1 MFANFSTLM
10 SPNAKKNIIYSLVLL
25 GLVLIVYLYRN
36 TLGSTSTS
44 DEVARQKGL
53 ITWNGKFMNQPYL
66 FLFYPER
73 PNLESKLDSL
83 LNYQE
88 QLYLME
94 SPRSELYQLNRQD
107 SLPQPS
113 KDLLSLLKMATQDAS
128 SSENTWDPSSGILY
142 QAWAF
147 SASSA
152 AMKDSANIPALLENV
167 GMNKF
172 VLSDTLIQKSKSGAK
187 VDFLDYGKAIALA
200 QVARLF
206 EKAGIQNYFLQLGR
220 HTVAKGVNERKELWK
235 YKTQYPD
242 SLGKAQEG
250 LIALQTK
257 AVANAGNFTQSY
269 PQDSIRKAWVLDP
282 RTGYPLNHGLL
293 QTTVLAKDPKA
304 AAILSESLLVR
315 GWQEA
320 IRIDSARKDVEMVL
334 VYYKKGKGLTT
345 YCSPELK
352 SFLSFPIQ

>member
-1 MFANFSTLM
+1 M
-10 SPNAKKNIIYSLVLL
+10 SPNAKKNILYSLVLL

-36 TLGSTSTS
+36 TLGSTTTS

-53 ITWNGKFMNQPYL
+53 ISWNGEFMDQPYL

-83 LNYQE
+83 LTFQE

-142 QAWAF
+142 QGWTF

-187 VDFLDYGKAIALA
+187 VDFSDYGKAIALA

-206 EKAGIQNYFLQLGR
+206 EKEGIQNYFLLLGR

-257 AVANAGNFTQSY
+257 AVATAGNFTQSY

>member
-1 MFANFSTLM
+1 MTNFSIQM
-10 SPNAKKNIIYSLVLL
+10 SPNAKKNILYSLVLL

-36 TLGSTSTS
+36 STGNSTTTN
-44 DEVARQKGL
+44 DDLARKKGL
-53 ITWNGKFMNQPYL
+53 ITWDGKFMNQPYL

-83 LNYQE
+83 LTYQE

-113 KDLLSLLKMATQDAS
+113 KELLSLLKMATQDAS
-128 SSENTWDPSSGILY
+128 SSANTWDPSSGILY
-142 QAWAF
+142 QGWVF
-147 SASSA
+147 SSSRA
-152 AMKDSANIPALLENV
+152 ALKDSANIPALLENV

-172 VLSDTLIQKSKSGAK
+172 LLSDTLIQKLKSGMK
-187 VDFLDYGKAIALA
+187 VDFSDYGKAIALA
-200 QVARLF
+200 QVARMF
-206 EKAGIQNYFLQLGR
+206 EKEGIQNYFLQIGR
-220 HTVAKGVNERKELWK
+220 HTLAKGVNERKELWK

-242 SLGKAQEG
+242 SLGKAKEG

-257 AVANAGNFTQSY
+257 AVATAGSFTQSY

-345 YCSPELK
+345 YSSPELK

>member
-1 MFANFSTLM
+1 M
-10 SPNAKKNIIYSLVLL
+10 
-25 GLVLIVYLYRN
+25 
-36 TLGSTSTS
+36 
-44 DEVARQKGL
+44 D
-53 ITWNGKFMNQPYL
+53 QPYL

-73 PNLESKLDSL
+73 PNLKSKLDSL
-83 LNYQE
+83 LTYQE

-113 KDLLSLLKMATQDAS
+113 KELLSLLKMATQDVS
-128 SSENTWDPSSGILY
+128 RSENTWDPSSGILY
-142 QAWAF
+142 QGWVF
-147 SASSA
+147 SSARA

-167 GMNKF
+167 GINKLM
-172 VLSDTLIQKSKSGAK
+172 LSDTLIQKSKSGLK
-187 VDFLDYGKAIALA
+187 VDFSDYGKAIALA
-200 QVARLF
+200 QVALLL
-206 EKAGIQNYFLQLGR
+206 EKEGIQNYFLQLGR
-220 HTVAKGVNERKELWK
+220 HTVAKGINERKELWK
-235 YKTQYPD
+235 QKIQYPD
-242 SLGKAQEG
+242 SLGKTQQG

-257 AVANAGNFTQSY
+257 AVATAGNFTQSY

-293 QTTVLAKDPKA
+293 QTTILAKDPKS

-315 GWQEA
+315 GLQEA

-352 SFLSFPIQ
+352 AFLSFPIQ

>member
-1 MFANFSTLM
+1 M
-10 SPNAKKNIIYSLVLL
+10 SPNAKKNILYSVALL
-25 GLVLIVYLYRN
+25 GLVLLVYVYRN
-36 TLGSTSTS
+36 LTGRADSSE
-44 DEVARQKGL
+44 EVARKKGL
-53 ITWNGKFMNQPYL
+53 VTWNGEFMDQTYL

-73 PNLESKLDSL
+73 PKLKSKLDSL
-83 LNYQE
+83 LTYQE

-107 SLPQPS
+107 SLSMPS
-113 KDLLSLLKMATQDAS
+113 KELLSLLKLAAQDSKNA
-128 SSENTWDPSSGILY
+128 ENTWDPSSGILY
-142 QAWAF
+142 QGWTF
-147 SASSA
+147 SPSQATL
-152 AMKDSANIPALLENV
+152 KDSANIPALLENV
-167 GMNKF
+167 GMGKF
-172 VLSDTLIQKSKSGAK
+172 ILSDSLIRKTKSGVK
-187 VDFLDYGKAIALA
+187 VDFSDYGKAIALA
-200 QVARLF
+200 QVALLL
-206 EKAGIQNYFLQLGR
+206 EKEGIQNYFLQLGR

-242 SLGKAQEG
+242 SLGKTQDG
-250 LIALQTK
+250 WIAVQTK
-257 AVANAGNFTQSY
+257 AVATAGNFNQTY
-269 PQDSIRKAWVLDP
+269 AQDSIRKAWVLDP

-345 YCSPELK
+345 YSSPELK

>member
-1 MFANFSTLM
+1 MFANFSIQM
-10 SPNAKKNIIYSLVLL
+10 SPNAKKNILYSLVLL

-36 TLGSTSTS
+36 STGSTTTS
-44 DEVARQKGL
+44 DDVDRQKGL
-53 ITWNGKFMNQPYL
+53 ISWNGEFMDQPYL

-73 PNLESKLDSL
+73 PNLKSKLDSL
-83 LNYQE
+83 LTYQE

-113 KDLLSLLKMATQDAS
+113 KELLSLLKMATQDVS
-128 SSENTWDPSSGILY
+128 RSENTWDPSSGILY
-142 QAWAF
+142 QGWVF
-147 SASSA
+147 SSARA

-167 GMNKF
+167 GMNKLM
-172 VLSDTLIQKSKSGAK
+172 LSDTLIQKSKSGLK
-187 VDFLDYGKAIALA
+187 VDFSDYGKAIALA
-200 QVARLF
+200 QVALLL
-206 EKAGIQNYFLQLGR
+206 EKEGIQNYFLQLGR
-220 HTVAKGVNERKELWK
+220 HTVAKGINERKELWK
-235 YKTQYPD
+235 QKIQYPD
-242 SLGKAQEG
+242 SLGKTQQG

-257 AVANAGNFTQSY
+257 AVATAGNFTQSY

-293 QTTVLAKDPKA
+293 QTTILAKDPKA

-315 GWQEA
+315 GLQEA

>member
-1 MFANFSTLM
+1 
-10 SPNAKKNIIYSLVLL
+10 L

-36 TLGSTSTS
+36 STGSTATS
-44 DEVARQKGL
+44 DEVDRQKGL
-53 ITWNGKFMNQPYL
+53 ISWNGEFMDQPYL

-73 PNLESKLDSL
+73 ANLKSKLDSL
-83 LNYQE
+83 LTYQE

-142 QAWAF
+142 QGWTF
-147 SASSA
+147 SASRA

-167 GMNKF
+167 GMNKLM
-172 VLSDTLIQKSKSGAK
+172 LSDTLIQKSKSGVK
-187 VDFLDYGKAIALA
+187 VDFSDYGKAIALA
-200 QVARLF
+200 QVALLL
-206 EKAGIQNYFLQLGR
+206 EKEGVQNYFLQLGR
-220 HTVAKGVNERKELWK
+220 HTVAKGINERKELWK

-257 AVANAGNFTQSY
+257 AIATAGNFTQFY
-269 PQDSIRKAWVLDP
+269 PQDSIRKPWVLDP

-320 IRIDSARKDVEMVL
+320 MRIDSARKDVEMVL
-334 VYYKKGKGLTT
+334 VYYEKGKGLTT

>member
-1 MFANFSTLM
+1 MKFPSLM
-10 SPNAKKNIIYSLVLL
+10 SPNAKKNTIYSLVLL

-36 TLGSTSTS
+36 TLGSTTTS

-53 ITWNGKFMNQPYL
+53 ITWNGEFMNQPYL

-83 LNYQE
+83 LTYQE

-142 QAWAF
+142 QGWTF

-172 VLSDTLIQKSKSGAK
+172 VLSDTLIQKSKSGTK
-187 VDFLDYGKAIALA
+187 VDFSDYGKAIALA

-206 EKAGIQNYFLQLGR
+206 EKEGIQNYFLQLGR

-257 AVANAGNFTQSY
+257 AVATAGNFIQSY

-293 QTTVLAKDPKA
+293 QATVLAKDPKA

-320 IRIDSARKDVEMVL
+320 IRIDSTRKDVEMLL
-334 VYYKKGKGLTT
+334 VYFKKGKGLTT

-352 SFLSFPIQ
+352 SFLSFPIH

>member
-1 MFANFSTLM
+1 M
-10 SPNAKKNIIYSLVLL
+10 SPNAKKNISYSLVLL
-25 GLVLIVYLYRN
+25 GLVLIVYVYRN
-36 TLGSTSTS
+36 SMGSSSTSE
-44 DEVARQKGL
+44 EVARQKGL
-53 ITWNGKFMNQPYL
+53 ITKNGEFMKQPYL

-83 LNYQE
+83 LTYQE
-88 QLYLME
+88 QLYSME

-113 KDLLSLLKMATQDAS
+113 KELLSLLKTATQDAS

-142 QAWAF
+142 QGWIF
-147 SASSA
+147 SSTRA
-152 AMKDSANIPALLENV
+152 AIKDSANIPALLENV

-172 VLSDTLIQKSKSGAK
+172 VLSDTIIQKIKSGAK
-187 VDFLDYGKAIALA
+187 VDFTDYGKAIALA
-200 QVARLF
+200 QVARLL
-206 EKAGIQNYFLQLGR
+206 EKEGIQNYFLQLGR
-220 HTVAKGVNERKELWK
+220 HTVTKGVNEKKELWK

-257 AVANAGNFTQSY
+257 AIATAGNFTQFY
-269 PQDSIRKAWVLDP
+269 TQDSIRKAWVLDP

-320 IRIDSARKDVEMVL
+320 MRIDSARKDVEMVL

-345 YCSPELK
+345 YCSPELQ
-352 SFLSFPIQ
+352 SFLSFPIH